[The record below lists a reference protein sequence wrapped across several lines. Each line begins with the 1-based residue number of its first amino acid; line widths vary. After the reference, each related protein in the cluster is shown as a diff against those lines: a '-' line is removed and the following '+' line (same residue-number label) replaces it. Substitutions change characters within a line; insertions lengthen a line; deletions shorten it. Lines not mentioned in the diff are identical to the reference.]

1 MESIDIVGPPKR
13 GLAIRARGLGSL
25 IALAASLSLAG
36 SVAASVTE
44 SLLFADQPE
53 IAPANGGT
61 GTEVAL
67 SLSASVSGEVTWNF
81 DLVGTLG
88 WNSQFVDQVGA
99 PAGTHASRTTCP
111 ACTTTLTVLLQPE
124 EEAITTD
131 NVVIELR
138 YRDQSARLS
147 SSIERIYLHRDA
159 AGTMR
164 LSSSAEHEAAHP
176 LELINGI
183 GVSTG
188 DGLVREASES
198 LRSAA
203 PWENPEVPA
212 AIAAR
217 FKAELET
224 SNLDTATLPQ
234 TTRPGPASGAC
245 GAGNP
250 SGVAWGIGVFLLLFM
265 AIRHRRRSAPSRG
278 VSSVLCAALML
289 ASVPSYA
296 VSITAYGLLAFW
308 DSRPDQSADTGSRI
322 PLCDDTDTTCTPQS
336 TGDDCCFR
344 GIPGVTVYLIR
355 SGMQVDM
362 YETTSDG
369 WYLLTDT
376 SGVAGTYSLLVV
388 YDRDGYPA
396 KMKATNEAGALIGA
410 APPAFAL
417 AAGYN
422 YIPIVSV
429 TTAGD
434 TSSSTGDYAT
444 AWRST
449 FEMFDAFETE
459 GETRHRAAFGSMNPY
474 DLITMRYMSTT
485 NPPTSYAGCGSNR
498 IDMKPSHMRGWYPAH
513 ELGHILHGR
522 VVGCAGGS
530 GNLPAFPTYR
540 VGAGSWWTS
549 EGNSLGETTSE
560 LAANLWHWDPDTV
573 STSDMMNGWMA
584 CASGGAETPDN
595 FSNTNDLSANRNN
608 MYGLWEF
615 LDTDT
620 SNTDIYGDYID
631 LSLPD
636 LFDGLV
642 QLQNTAGSTGQ
653 NRTANER
660 SGEIATLTSCS
671 DPDDCANG
679 DVCYLDGLCWTNDP
693 HGSNLRDWIA
703 HLATTSGES
712 ETDLWTT
719 MVSSTCI
726 GPADDTSPFTGG
738 YHSD

>member
-1 MESIDIVGPPKR
+1 MENTDPVGPAER
-13 GLAIRARGLGSL
+13 RLALRARRLGSL
-25 IALAASLSLAG
+25 IALAASLSIAG
-36 SVAASVTE
+36 SVAASETE
-44 SLLFADQPE
+44 SLRFAE
-53 IAPANGGT
+53 APGISPTNDGT
-61 GTEVAL
+61 GVDV
-67 SLSASVSGEVTWNF
+67 SLSISGGVSAYVTWNF

-88 WNSQFVDQVGA
+88 WNLQFVDETGA
-99 PAGTHASRTTCP
+99 PVGTRASRATCP
-111 ACTTTLTVLLQPE
+111 TCTTALTVRVWPKHDAT
-124 EEAITTD
+124 AIND
-131 NVVIELR
+131 FIIELR
-138 YRDQSARLS
+138 YREDSARLGS
-147 SSIERIYLHRDA
+147 SSERVYLHRDPS
-159 AGTMR
+159 GTVR
-164 LSSSAEHEAAHP
+164 LSSSAEHETAQP
-176 LELINGI
+176 MEIINGI

-212 AIAAR
+212 AVAER
-217 FKAELET
+217 FKAKIEAST
-224 SNLDTATLPQ
+224 LDTATLPQ
-234 TTRPGPASGAC
+234 TAGPGPASGAC

-250 SGVAWGIGVFLLLFM
+250 SGVAWGIGALILLFM
-265 AIRHRRRSAPSRG
+265 AIRRRRQLVSSRG

-289 ASVPSYA
+289 ASVPSHA

-308 DSRPDQSADTGSRI
+308 DSRPDQSDDTGSRI

-355 SGMQVDM
+355 SGVQVDM

-369 WYLLTDT
+369 WYLLTDA

-388 YDRDGYPA
+388 YNRDGYPA
-396 KMKATNEAGALIGA
+396 KMKATNEAGSLIGA
-410 APPAFAL
+410 APPAFTL

-422 YIPIVSV
+422 YLPIVSV
-429 TTAGD
+429 TSAGD
-434 TSSSTGDYAT
+434 TTSSIGDYAT

-459 GETRHRAAFGSMNPY
+459 GETRHRAAFGSMNAY

-485 NPPTSYAGCGSNR
+485 NPPKSYAICNADR
-498 IDMKPSHMRGWYPAH
+498 IDMRPGHMRSWVPAH

-522 VVGCAGGS
+522 VVGCSGGA
-530 GNLPAFPTYR
+530 PAFPTYR
-540 VGAGSWWTS
+540 TGAGSWTTS

-560 LAANLWHWDPDTV
+560 LAANLWRWDPDTV
-573 STSDMMNGWMA
+573 STSDMMTSWMA
-584 CASGGAETPDN
+584 CAEGAVYTPDN

-620 SNTDIYGDYID
+620 SNDDAYGDYVD
-631 LSLPD
+631 LTLED
-636 LFDGLV
+636 LYDGLV
-642 QLQNTAGSTGQ
+642 HLQNTSGSTGQ
-653 NRTANER
+653 NQTANER
-660 SGEIATLTSCS
+660 SGESVTLTPCS
-671 DPDDCANG
+671 DADDCSAG
-679 DVCYLDGLCWTNDP
+679 DACYLDGYCWTNDP
-693 HGSNLRDWIA
+693 HGSNLRDWVA

-712 ETDLWTT
+712 ETDLWQT
-719 MVSSTCI
+719 MVSSPCI
-726 GPADDTSPFTGG
+726 GSVDNSWPFEGG